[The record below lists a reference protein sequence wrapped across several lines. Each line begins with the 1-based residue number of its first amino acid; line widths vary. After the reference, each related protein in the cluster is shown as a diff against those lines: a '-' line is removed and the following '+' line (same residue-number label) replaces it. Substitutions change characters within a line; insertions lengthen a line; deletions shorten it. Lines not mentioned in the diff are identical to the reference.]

1 MAMIGGTSEVKVA
14 DEEVQKI
21 CDEVCS
27 TFFSIGAVYVTLK
40 KKWRNKAHYSTTC
53 CTVVLTCEKKPWL
66 QNCSKLLLY
75 LPMLPGTVYLLIL
88 LI

>member
-40 KKWRNKAHYSTTC
+40 KKWRNKAFLQRYSN
-53 CTVVLTCEKKPWL
+53 VIF
-66 QNCSKLLLY
+66 
-75 LPMLPGTVYLLIL
+75 LIFSIFAGRQIL
-88 LI
+88 